1 MYDFLI
7 YLFVMAGVTYLTRL
21 LPMLFIRRK
30 IENRFLKSF
39 LHYVPYSVLT
49 VFHCLD
55 RRILQQFHAGGGHH
69 DRIDHQRKI
78 PFCRDL
84 CKNCLKNLLT
94 KDCFFCFFNSFFPFV
109 FNLISHSLFVNPE
122 MLVFN
127 LFNTFSI
134 FSACIF

>member
-49 VFHCLD
+49 VMLIPGVFFTTGSPISAL
-55 RRILQQFHAGGGHH
+55 AG
-69 DRIDHQRKI
+69 
-78 PFCRDL
+78 
-84 CKNCLKNLLT
+84 LLT
-94 KDCFFCFFNSFFPFV
+94 ATVLSFT
-109 FNLISHSLFVNPE
+109 NRGLIV
-122 MLVFN
+122 
-127 LFNTFSI
+127 TAAGA
-134 FSACIF
+134 SAAVLIVELIMIL